1 MPYGCYVTCD
11 RGEVGIRVGSIAH
24 HESDLPAAGPAGI
37 QPEGGLMMIHP
48 ATRAK
53 ALGRRA
59 AVVVLVV
66 LCSAS
71 VAAAASAATLHIS
84 VPSTVTK
91 GKGYNIKLTGTFSK
105 SEVPHRAFL
114 ISVIQ
119 YSPQACKATA
129 QEENTLTK
137 VAQFY
142 FGKKGGIF
150 ERQSPFQR
158 TDIFTAKA
166 VGRRRVCSYLYAQ
179 QVGPRSTTPPIAKA
193 SKPYSVTAK

>member
-1 MPYGCYVTCD
+1 MPYGCYVTRD

-37 QPEGGLMMIHP
+37 QPEGGLMMFHP
-48 ATRAK
+48 ATRPK

-84 VPSTVTK
+84 VPSKITK

-129 QEENTLTK
+129 QEENSSK
-137 VAQFY
+137 FAQFY

-150 ERQSPFQR
+150 ESSSPFNR
-158 TDIFTAKA
+158 SDSFTAKA
-166 VGRRRVCSYLYAQ
+166 LGKRRVCSYLYAQ
-179 QVGPRSTTPPIAKA
+179 QVGPTTTTPPIAKA